1 MLPATWDFEIRIQK
15 VICYAFLSCP
25 VSAFLMIGV
34 LPASTQLPAFSLKA
48 NTKER
53 PRVMVRRR
61 VTGRKVT
68 ERNPSQF
75 DTSLLQPE
83 MCFLAELSFL

>member
-34 LPASTQLPAFSLKA
+34 LPASTQLPAFSLKSKHQGE
-48 NTKER
+48 TKGYGEK
-53 PRVMVRRR
+53 
-61 VTGRKVT
+61 TCHRKKS
-68 ERNPSQF
+68 N
-75 DTSLLQPE
+75 
-83 MCFLAELSFL
+83 

>member
-1 MLPATWDFEIRIQK
+1 MLHIACHFHIQIQK
-15 VICYAFLSCP
+15 VLCCTFLSCP

-34 LPASTQLPAFSLKA
+34 LPASAQLPAFSLKA
-48 NTKER
+48 NTKDR

-61 VTGRKVT
+61 VTGRKET

-83 MCFLAELSFL
+83 RCF